1 MGKSGKQHR
10 KVAEQVDKSKTF
22 DLESAIAFLQANKY
36 AKFDET
42 AELAFRLGVDP
53 TKSDQGVRGS
63 VALPHGTGK
72 DVRIAVFASGEAAD
86 AAREAGA
93 TEVGFMDLVE
103 KVKGGWTDFDVA
115 IATAEAMQEVRKL
128 GKVLGPRGLMP
139 NPRTGTVTDDTGSA
153 VRQFKAGRVEY
164 KMDRN
169 ANLSIPFGKL
179 SFSVEQLVE
188 NAKSVIASVSA
199 ARPNSAKG
207 VYLKR
212 MSMSSTMGVGLSL
225 DNKESSL

>member
-10 KVAEQVDKSKTF
+10 KISEQVDMSKPLDLKSAV
-22 DLESAIAFLQANKY
+22 EFLQTNSY

-53 TKSDQGVRGS
+53 SKSDQGVRGS

-72 DVRIAVFASGEAAD
+72 DVRIVVFASGEAAD

-93 TEVGFMDLVE
+93 TEVGFMELVE
-103 KVKGGWTDFDVA
+103 KVKDGWTDFDVA

-139 NPRTGTVTDDTGSA
+139 NPRTGTVTEDTGSA
-153 VRQFKAGRVEY
+153 VKQFKAGRVEFR
-164 KMDRN
+164 MDRN
-169 ANLSIPFGKL
+169 ANLAIPFGKL
-179 SFSVEQLVE
+179 SFSVDQLLE
-188 NAKSVIASVSA
+188 NARAAIAAVVA
-199 ARPNSAKG
+199 ARPGSAKG
-207 VYLKR
+207 VYIKR
-212 MSMSSTMGVGLSL
+212 FAMSSTMGVGLSI
-225 DNKESSL
+225 DGKELPS

>member
-10 KVAEQVDKSKTF
+10 KISEQVDKSKPL
-22 DLESAIAFLQANKY
+22 DLRSAVEFLQANAY

-53 TKSDQGVRGS
+53 SKSDQGVRGS
-63 VALPHGTGK
+63 VAFPHGTGK
-72 DVRIAVFASGEAAD
+72 DVRIVVFASGAAAD

-93 TEVGFMDLVE
+93 TEVGFMELVE
-103 KVKGGWTDFDVA
+103 KVKDGWTDFDVA

-139 NPRTGTVTDDTGSA
+139 NPRTGTVTEDTGAA
-153 VRQFKAGRVEY
+153 VKQFKAGRVEF

-169 ANLSIPFGKL
+169 ANLAIPFGKL
-179 SFSVEQLVE
+179 SFSVDQLLE
-188 NAKSVIASVSA
+188 NAKAAIAAVVA
-199 ARPNSAKG
+199 ARPGSAKG
-207 VYLKR
+207 VYIKR
-212 MSMSSTMGVGLSL
+212 FAMSSTMGVGLSI
-225 DNKESSL
+225 DGKELPS

>member
-10 KVAEQVDKSKTF
+10 KISEQVDMSKPLDLKSAV
-22 DLESAIAFLQANKY
+22 EFLQTNSY

-53 TKSDQGVRGS
+53 SKSDQGVRGS

-72 DVRIAVFASGEAAD
+72 DVRIVVFASGEAAD

-93 TEVGFMDLVE
+93 TEVGFMELVE
-103 KVKGGWTDFDVA
+103 KVKEGWTDFDVA

-139 NPRTGTVTDDTGSA
+139 NPRTGTVTEDTGSA
-153 VRQFKAGRVEY
+153 VKQFKAGRVEFR
-164 KMDRN
+164 MDRN
-169 ANLSIPFGKL
+169 ANLAIPFGKL
-179 SFSVEQLVE
+179 SFSVDQLLE
-188 NAKSVIASVSA
+188 NARAAIAAVVA
-199 ARPNSAKG
+199 ARPGSAKG
-207 VYLKR
+207 VYIKR
-212 MSMSSTMGVGLSL
+212 FAMSSTMGVGLSI
-225 DNKESSL
+225 DGKELPS

>member
-10 KVAEQVDKSKTF
+10 KISEQVDKSNPL
-22 DLESAIAFLQANKY
+22 DLKSAVELLQANAY

-53 TKSDQGVRGS
+53 GKSDQGVRGS

-72 DVRIAVFASGEAAD
+72 DVRIVVFASGEAAD

-93 TEVGFMDLVE
+93 TEVGFMELVE
-103 KVKGGWTDFDVA
+103 KVKDGWTDFDVA

-139 NPRTGTVTDDTGSA
+139 NPRTGTVTEDTGSA
-153 VRQFKAGRVEY
+153 VQQFKAGRVEF

-169 ANLSIPFGKL
+169 ANLAIPFGKL
-179 SFSVEQLVE
+179 SFSVDQLLE
-188 NAKSVIASVSA
+188 NARAAIAAVVA
-199 ARPNSAKG
+199 ARPGSAKG
-207 VYLKR
+207 VYIKR
-212 MSMSSTMGVGLSL
+212 FAMSSTMGVGLSI
-225 DNKESSL
+225 DGKELPS

>member
-10 KVAEQVDKSKTF
+10 KISEQVDVSKPLDLKSAV
-22 DLESAIAFLQANKY
+22 EFLQTNSY

-53 TKSDQGVRGS
+53 SKSDQGVRGS

-72 DVRIAVFASGEAAD
+72 DVRIVVFASGEAAD

-93 TEVGFMDLVE
+93 TEVGFMELVE
-103 KVKGGWTDFDVA
+103 KVKDGWTDFDVA

-139 NPRTGTVTDDTGSA
+139 NPRTGTVTEDTGSA
-153 VRQFKAGRVEY
+153 VKQFKAGRVEFR
-164 KMDRN
+164 MDRN
-169 ANLSIPFGKL
+169 ANLAIPFGKL
-179 SFSVEQLVE
+179 SFSVDQLLE
-188 NAKSVIASVSA
+188 NARAAIAAVVA
-199 ARPNSAKG
+199 ARPGSAKG
-207 VYLKR
+207 VYIKR
-212 MSMSSTMGVGLSL
+212 FAMSSTMGVGLSI
-225 DNKESSL
+225 DGKELPS

>member
-10 KVAEQVDKSKTF
+10 KISEQVDMSKPLDLKSAV
-22 DLESAIAFLQANKY
+22 EFLQTNAY

-53 TKSDQGVRGS
+53 SKSDQGVRGS

-72 DVRIAVFASGEAAD
+72 DVRIVVFASGEAAD

-93 TEVGFMDLVE
+93 TEVGFMELVK
-103 KVKGGWTDFDVA
+103 KVKDGWTDFDVA

-139 NPRTGTVTDDTGSA
+139 NPRTGTVTEDTGSA
-153 VRQFKAGRVEY
+153 VKQFKAGRVEFR
-164 KMDRN
+164 MDRN
-169 ANLSIPFGKL
+169 ANLAIPFGKL
-179 SFSVEQLVE
+179 SFSVDQLLE
-188 NAKSVIASVSA
+188 NARAAIAAVVA
-199 ARPNSAKG
+199 ARPGSAKG
-207 VYLKR
+207 VYIKR
-212 MSMSSTMGVGLSL
+212 FAMSSTMGVGLSI
-225 DNKESSL
+225 DGKELPS